1 MSQPTLSEQDKGV
14 LPIAI
19 VADSQAGCVRLEFGK
34 PISTLTFGPEAAV
47 DFAEL
52 MVEAAGQVVMQ
63 DSKFRLPP
71 PAAVPHSK
79 S

>member
-1 MSQPTLSEQDKGV
+1 MSQPTLSAKGQGI
-14 LPIAI
+14 LPVAI

-34 PISTLTFGPEAAV
+34 PITSLAFGPEAAV